1 MLIILINV
9 PLISCVCVLFV
20 CFFSDEEFTQEEL
33 EAMEKEIGAGEG
45 EGDLE
50 ELEEPAAAEGEGKK
64 PEL

>member
-1 MLIILINV
+1 MFRSFL
-9 PLISCVCVLFV
+9 VCVLLF
-20 CFFSDEEFTQEEL
+20 FFSDEEFTQEEL